1 MARTKHASY
10 VDGCDPSHECP
21 SPSHERDDAKERHR
35 RLTVSTRGQRHWS
48 TKLEPEPKPQVKAHP
63 SNRIIGPPFGRG
75 LVDLSLIL
83 CYKDHCVGHLW
94 IQKWQSEMKLVSKE
108 VMKILLMTHLSFNSE
123 EKAITAITVGAM
135 VRLTWL
141 ADLVGP

>member
-10 VDGCDPSHECP
+10 VDGCDPFHECP

-63 SNRIIGPPFGRG
+63 SNRIIGPPFGR
-75 LVDLSLIL
+75 
-83 CYKDHCVGHLW
+83 
-94 IQKWQSEMKLVSKE
+94 EMKLVSKE
-108 VMKILLMTHLSFNSE
+108 VMKILLMTHLSINSKE
-123 EKAITAITVGAM
+123 EAIMVTTVDARD
-135 VRLTWL
+135 RLTLL
-141 ADLVGP
+141 ADLYTLGR